1 MTQTT
6 STATPVET
14 ILDRR
19 QLRRKVTFW
28 RLAALAAGAIALLA
42 LAARF
47 GGESTHLTPHIARI
61 KISGLITG
69 DSDTL
74 KLIQDVAASKAS
86 ALIVEVASPGGTV
99 TGSEHIYD
107 ELRRV
112 AEKKPV
118 VAVVDTMAAS
128 GGYIV
133 ALAADRIFADSNSLV
148 GSIGVLFEFP
158 NVAKLLDTV
167 GVKVETIKSSPLK
180 AAPNGFEP
188 TSDAARAAIDSLVL
202 DSYGW
207 FKGLVKERR
216 QLSDS
221 ELATV
226 SDGRVFTARQGL
238 PLKLVD
244 AFGGEREAVA
254 WLESERGLPKGLS
267 VKEWK
272 KPSSVNG
279 LGIFSLAGA
288 AFSALGLPQVAY
300 LFSRAEQVRD
310 TAALDGLLAI
320 WQAEPGQ

>member
-1 MTQTT
+1 MTQT
-6 STATPVET
+6 TPVET

-28 RLAALAAGAIALLA
+28 RLAALAVGVVALLA

-47 GGESTHLTPHIARI
+47 SGESTHLTPHIARI
-61 KISGLITG
+61 NISGVITG
-69 DSDTL
+69 DRETL
-74 KLIQDVAASKAS
+74 KLIKDVGESKAS
-86 ALIVEVASPGGTV
+86 ALIVEIASPGGTV
-99 TGSEHIYD
+99 TGSEKIYD
-107 ELRRV
+107 ELRLL
-112 AEKKPV
+112 AAKKPV

-133 ALAADRIFADSNSLV
+133 ALGADRIFADTNSLV

-158 NVAKLLDTV
+158 NVSKLLDNV

-180 AAPNGFEP
+180 ASPNGLEP
-188 TSDAARAAIDSLVL
+188 TSEEARAAISSVVL

-216 QLSDS
+216 QLTDS
-221 ELATV
+221 ELAVV
-226 SDGRVFTARQGL
+226 SDGRIFTAHQGQ

-254 WLESERGLPKGLS
+254 WLEAERGLPKGLT

-272 KPSSVNG
+272 KPSSVNA
-279 LGIFSLAGA
+279 LGIFSLAGQ
-288 AFSALGLPQVAY
+288 AFTAFGLPQGAD
-300 LFSRAEQVRD
+300 LLARAAKARD
-310 TAALDGLLAI
+310 IAALDGLLAI
-320 WQAEPGQ
+320 WHVEAQQ

>member
-1 MTQTT
+1 MTQTN
-6 STATPVET
+6 STAPVET

-28 RLAALAAGAIALLA
+28 RLAALLAGVIALLA

-47 GGESTHLTPHIARI
+47 GGEPTHLAPHIARI
-61 KISGLITG
+61 KVSGLITG
-69 DSDTL
+69 DRETL
-74 KLIQDVAASKAS
+74 KLIKDVAESKAS

-133 ALAADRIFADSNSLV
+133 ALGADRIFADSNSLV
-148 GSIGVLFEFP
+148 GSIGVLFEYP
-158 NVAKLLDTV
+158 NVSKLLDTI

-202 DSYGW
+202 DSYSW

-254 WLESERGLPKGLS
+254 WLESERGIPKGLS

-272 KPSSVNG
+272 KPASVNN
-279 LGIFSLAGA
+279 LGIFSLAGP
-288 AFSALGLPQVAY
+288 AFSALGLPQ
-300 LFSRAEQVRD
+300 FSDLLGRAEHARD
-310 TAALDGLLAI
+310 IAALDGLLAI
-320 WQAEPGQ
+320 WQAEARQ